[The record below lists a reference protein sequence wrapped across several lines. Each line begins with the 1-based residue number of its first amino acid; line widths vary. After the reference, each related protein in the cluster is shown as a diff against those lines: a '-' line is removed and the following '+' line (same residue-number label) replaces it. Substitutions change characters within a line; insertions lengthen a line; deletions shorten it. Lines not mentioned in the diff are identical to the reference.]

1 MAWIDIAKAFA
12 NRLKMVPNIG
22 IVHDYIAE
30 TDEAPNSTKWNAMYV
45 SGGQVRFWTISR
57 TPTAIQWKLSE
68 DDDKVYVGRGIA
80 EIHGHVSYMPGG
92 RSEHQAAE
100 LFDKVV
106 EAFRDADRTLGGAIN
121 THSLPEVLDVDP
133 VVNFE
138 GVTCHQLVIRIA
150 YEVIKV
156 VTVTEED
163 LAEPVIT
170 VGQSFQASKI
180 AQGLVDFI
188 TPRIT
193 AVTTKV
199 RVSRHTRR
207 DLSEIYPANPRTDC
221 DRVTFVLE
229 NDETGPSVA
238 QAGYTSEFT
247 VQGSFWIQ
255 LRQTPGQDHHKRLSN
270 VVDAINACFLGH
282 FQPGNLTGI
291 EGLTIYTSVPKISN
305 FYPDQQ
311 HDFEDPAMRISIARM
326 QVHISGRTRTLP
338 TPS

>member
-1 MAWIDIAKAFA
+1 MAWVDIAKAFA

-30 TDEAPNSTKWNAMYV
+30 TDEPPNTTKWNAMYT

-68 DDDKVYVGRGIA
+68 DDDKVFIGRGIA
-80 EIHGHVSYMPGG
+80 EIHGHVSYVPGG

-106 EAFRDADRTLGGAIN
+106 EAFRDSDRTLGGAIN

-133 VVNFE
+133 VVNFD
-138 GVTCHQLVIRIA
+138 GVTCHQLVIRIN

-156 VTVTEED
+156 AAVAEED
-163 LAEPVIT
+163 LDEPVIT
-170 VGQSFQASKI
+170 LGQSFQASRI
-180 AQGLVDFI
+180 AQNLINYVK
-188 TPRIT
+188 PRIA
-193 AVTTKV
+193 AVTTNV

-207 DLSEIYPANPRTDC
+207 DLSEIYPANPRADLP
-221 DRVTFVLE
+221 RVTFVLE
-229 NDETGPSVA
+229 NDETAPSVA

-247 VQGSFWIQ
+247 VQGSLWVQIK
-255 LRQTPGQDHHKRLSN
+255 QTPGQDHHKRLSN
-270 VVDAINACFLGH
+270 AVDVVNACFLGH
-282 FQPGNLTGI
+282 FQPATLSGI
-291 EGLTIYTSVPKISN
+291 EGLTVYTSVPTISN
-305 FYPDQQ
+305 LYPDQQ
-311 HDFEDPAMRISIARM
+311 HDYEDPAMRVSIARI
-326 QVHISGRTRTLP
+326 QLQIKGRTRTLP